1 MSIHQRG
8 KVYWLKR
15 RVPARYSG
23 IETRKEVWRSLKTDS
38 LAVAAQKAEAV
49 WNELIEGWEAR
60 LAGRSAEAEERF
72 AGTRDLAAARGVR
85 FLSARA
91 VAELPIGQVLER
103 VEAVAPAGA
112 PEEPDRIEAAALLGG
127 AGEAPITVS
136 RALELYWDM
145 TRDQVLDKSVD
156 QARRWK
162 NPRNK
167 ALKNFINVVGDKPIA
182 AITADDMGDFRSAW
196 MERIEAEGLTPNS
209 GNKDLT
215 HLGAVLKTVNA
226 RKRLGIDLPLAGFS
240 FKQSD
245 SAPRPPF
252 SDDWIRDRLLAPG
265 ALDGLNP
272 EARAIMLGMVNTGY
286 RPGEAAGLSAR
297 PPMATTPPSR
307 SGSPK
312 ARPVTSSGSGPMASS
327 SMTRAAPI
335 PTCRSPGWTSGFMR
349 EARSSCPIH

>member
-38 LAVAAQKAEAV
+38 PALAAQKAEAV

-72 AGTRDLAAARGVR
+72 AAAQDLAAARGVR

-91 VAELPIGQVLER
+91 VAELPVGQVLER

-145 TRDQVLDKSVD
+145 TRDQVLDKSAD

-162 NPRNK
+162 NPRKK
-167 ALKNFINVVGDKPIA
+167 AIRNFIDVV
-182 AITADDMGDFRSAW
+182 
-196 MERIEAEGLTPNS
+196 
-209 GNKDLT
+209 
-215 HLGAVLKTVNA
+215 
-226 RKRLGIDLPLAGFS
+226 
-240 FKQSD
+240 
-245 SAPRPPF
+245 
-252 SDDWIRDRLLAPG
+252 
-265 ALDGLNP
+265 
-272 EARAIMLGMVNTGY
+272 
-286 RPGEAAGLSAR
+286 
-297 PPMATTPPSR
+297 
-307 SGSPK
+307 
-312 ARPVTSSGSGPMASS
+312 
-327 SMTRAAPI
+327 
-335 PTCRSPGWTSGFMR
+335 
-349 EARSSCPIH
+349 